1 MPLEQQGFT
10 VVSERSAEGFIE
22 DETRKELLKPAERER
37 KGYWDKGE
45 CPAPPAEMGNTRA
58 QKHSDMQLA
67 EVLAMREQWEI
78 GYTQIA
84 YLTGIPRSTVRS
96 YLSGERRGSMLSS
109 NEFQQMVG
117 LIKKGMPKNAPASR
131 SVVERASRKAREQ
144 AAKDEKQMRLDAGRI
159 QHTPV
164 LSAEQVYRAR
174 VEGAK
179 KAAEAL
185 QDNKGDEVTGAERRR
200 QEREL
205 RDKKYRDRLFRAGV
219 PASAPKHV
227 IDKYR

>member
-1 MPLEQQGFT
+1 MPLEQQGGT

-22 DETRKELLKPAERER
+22 DETRKELLKPVERER

-67 EVLAMREQWEI
+67 EVLAMREQWGV

-96 YLSGERRGSMLSS
+96 YLSGKRRGSMLSS

-159 QHTPV
+159 EHVPV
-164 LSAEQVYRAR
+164 PTHKQIQ
-174 VEGAK
+174 
-179 KAAEAL
+179 AEAQRIAAL
-185 QDNKGDEVTGAERRR
+185 RNGMQKQVQQPARDLGTWNQEWMDNLK
-200 QEREL
+200 
-205 RDKKYRDRLFRAGV
+205 RAGV
-219 PASAPKHV
+219 TRSAPKHV
-227 IDKYR
+227 IQKYRPTWRPER